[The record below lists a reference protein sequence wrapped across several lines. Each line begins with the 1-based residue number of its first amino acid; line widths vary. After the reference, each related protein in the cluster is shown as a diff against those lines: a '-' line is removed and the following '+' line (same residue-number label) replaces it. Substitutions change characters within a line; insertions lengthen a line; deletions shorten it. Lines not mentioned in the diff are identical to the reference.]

1 MNEKVKELQII
12 ATQIR
17 IDIIQMLVQ
26 AGSGHSGGSL
36 SCADILACLYFS
48 IMRHNPKDPHWK
60 ERDRFILSKGHACP
74 ALYAALAEAGYF
86 KKEELLTLRKLNSIL
101 QGHPDMNKTP
111 GVEFSS
117 GSLGQGFAAAFGM
130 ALGYK
135 LDKNPGR
142 IFVLLGDGEC
152 QEGIVWETAM
162 GASHYG
168 LDNLTAILD
177 YNNLQIDGKV
187 SEIMEIA
194 PIAEKFRAF
203 GWTTYEIDGHDIEQI
218 LWALSP
224 ERIVEGKP
232 TMVIARTVKG
242 KGVSFMENEVDW
254 HGKAPSPQEA
264 ERALAELYKQ
274 LEELKGNGRA
284 DS

>member
-1 MNEKVKELQII
+1 MRDKIRELKIK
-12 ATQIR
+12 ATQLR
-17 IDIIQMLVQ
+17 IDIIKMLAS

-36 SCADILACLYFS
+36 SAADIVACLYFS
-48 IMRHNPKDPHWK
+48 VMRHNPQNPKWE
-60 ERDRFILSKGHACP
+60 ERDRFVLSKGHACP
-74 ALYAALAEAGYF
+74 VLYAALAEAGYF
-86 KKEELLTLRKLNSIL
+86 PKEELLTLRKLNSIL

-135 LDKNPGR
+135 LDNNPGR
-142 IFVLLGDGEC
+142 IFVMLGDGEC

-162 GASHYG
+162 GASHYK

-194 PIAEKFRAF
+194 PIADKFSSF
-203 GWTTYEIDGHDIEQI
+203 GWTVYEIDGHDIEQI

-224 ERIVEGKP
+224 ERIVPGKP
-232 TMVIARTVKG
+232 TLIIARTIKG
-242 KGVSFMENEVDW
+242 KGVSFMENQVDW
-254 HGKAPSPQEA
+254 HGKAPSPEEA
-264 ERALAELYKQ
+264 ELALKELY
-274 LEELKGNGRA
+274 EELERLSKDG
-284 DS
+284 

>member
-1 MNEKVKELQII
+1 MKDKIKELKII
-12 ATQIR
+12 ATKLR
-17 IDIIQMLVQ
+17 IDIIEMLAS
-26 AGSGHSGGSL
+26 AGSGHAGGSL
-36 SCADILACLYFS
+36 SCADIIACLYFCV
-48 IMRHNPKDPHWK
+48 MRHNPKEPKWR
-60 ERDRFILSKGHACP
+60 ERDRFVLSKGHACP

-86 KKEELLTLRKLNSIL
+86 PREEIFNLRKLNSIL

-135 LDKNPGR
+135 MEDNPGH
-142 IFVLLGDGEC
+142 IFVMLGDGEC

-162 GASHYG
+162 GVSHYK

-194 PIAEKFRAF
+194 PIADKFRSF
-203 GWTTYEIDGHDIEQI
+203 GWTVYEIDGHNIEEI

-224 ERIVEGKP
+224 ERIIPGKP
-232 TMVIARTVKG
+232 TMVIAHTIKG
-242 KGVSFMENEVDW
+242 KGVSFMENQVDW
-254 HGKAPSPQEA
+254 HGKAPAKEEA
-264 ERALAELYKQ
+264 EIALKELR
-274 LEELKGNGRA
+274 EELERLMKDEGSR
-284 DS
+284 

>member
-1 MNEKVKELQII
+1 MPDKIKELKIK
-12 ATQIR
+12 ATQLR
-17 IDIIQMLVQ
+17 IDIIKMLSA

-36 SCADILACLYFS
+36 SAADIVACLYFS
-48 IMRHNPKDPHWK
+48 VMRHNPQNPRWE
-60 ERDRFILSKGHACP
+60 ERDRFVLSKGHACP
-74 ALYAALAEAGYF
+74 VLYAALAEAGYF
-86 KKEELLTLRKLNSIL
+86 PKEELLTLRKLNSIL

-135 LDKNPGR
+135 LDNKPGR
-142 IFVLLGDGEC
+142 IFVMLGDGEC

-162 GASHYG
+162 GASHYK

-194 PIAEKFRAF
+194 PIVDKFRAF
-203 GWTTYEIDGHDIEQI
+203 GWTVYEIDGHNIEEI
-218 LWALSP
+218 LWALST
-224 ERIVEGKP
+224 ERIVAGKP
-232 TMVIARTVKG
+232 TMIIARTVKG
-242 KGVSFMENEVDW
+242 KGVSFMENQVDW
-254 HGKAPSPQEA
+254 HGKAPTPQEA
-264 ERALAELYKQ
+264 ELALKELY
-274 LEELKGNGRA
+274 EELERLKEDG
-284 DS
+284 

>member
-1 MNEKVKELQII
+1 MKDKIKELKII
-12 ATQIR
+12 ATKLR
-17 IDIIQMLVQ
+17 MDIIEMLAE

-48 IMRHNPKDPHWK
+48 VMRHNPKDPKWR

-86 KKEELLTLRKLNSIL
+86 PREEIFTLRKLNSIL

-135 LDKNPGR
+135 IDNNPGR
-142 IFVLLGDGEC
+142 IFVMLGDGEC

-162 GASHYG
+162 GVSHYK

-177 YNNLQIDGKV
+177 YNNLQIDGRV

-194 PIAEKFRAF
+194 PISEKFRSF
-203 GWTTYEIDGHDIEQI
+203 GWTVYEIDGHNIEEI

-224 ERIVEGKP
+224 ERIVPGKP
-232 TMVIARTVKG
+232 TLIVARTIKG
-242 KGVSFMENEVDW
+242 KGVSFMENQVDW
-254 HGKAPSPQEA
+254 HGKAPSKEEA
-264 ERALAELYKQ
+264 EIALKELR
-274 LEELKGNGRA
+274 EELERLMRDEG
-284 DS
+284 SC